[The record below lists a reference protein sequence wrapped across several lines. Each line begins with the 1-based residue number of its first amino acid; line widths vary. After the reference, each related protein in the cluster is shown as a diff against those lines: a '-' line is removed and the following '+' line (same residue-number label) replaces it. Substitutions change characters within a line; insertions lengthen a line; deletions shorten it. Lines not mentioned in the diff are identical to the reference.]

1 MFAYLAGLAPMQSIS
16 RIANS
21 PLNGPLTGR
30 TVGRFIV
37 YERLGK
43 GGMGEVYR
51 AEDTRLKRTVALKR
65 LTPFLSVNPL
75 YRQRFEQEAERAC
88 QFNDSHI
95 ASVYDVIEDKDELFL
110 VMEFV
115 EGQTLRG
122 RLQQALSLREFLA
135 ISVQCAE
142 AIAVAHERG
151 IVHCDIKPE
160 NIMMTPSGQVK
171 ILDFGVAKYLPR
183 PEQSTTL
190 DASCMRSGTPAYMA
204 PEVLLDEA
212 PDGRADIFSLGIVLY
227 EALAGH
233 HPFLSDSFV
242 ATTQR
247 IVNETPTPIH
257 VCNREVPPEL
267 EQIVSRAMAK
277 DPALRYANARDMAED
292 LRKIQDGTPGKLLP
306 VPVRRAPSRKRV
318 LFRVGIAI
326 FIVIA
331 VLIAG
336 VLAISKV
343 RRRLAADKPHASM
356 RLAILPFT
364 PAGGDANS
372 KAFADGLTET
382 LAAKLTQLTGQYPLQ
397 IVPPNEIRGEGITTA
412 EQARK
417 GFGVDRVLIGSLHES
432 GTRVR
437 VTYSLVD
444 PEAMRQLSADTITAD
459 SSDTFAVE
467 DRVVENVVQ
476 MLGLQLEQNAR
487 ASLITHGTQEPAAY
501 DYYLRGRGYLQ
512 DYHKLENLEAAI
524 AVFGRALQRDPNYAL
539 AYAGM
544 GEAYWYKYEAT
555 REREWVDKAFASCE
569 HAVALSPE
577 TSAGHSCLGTVFN
590 GTGRYQQAATEF
602 QRAVKLDFTSDDA
615 VRGLALAYE
624 QLGRAPEAEKTFQ
637 EAIQARPQ
645 YWAGYAALGHFYI
658 QQARYGEAEQQFRRS
673 IYLAPDDPHSYRS
686 LGGAYIYIGKYKEAI
701 DILRKAVALYPTTQA
716 YSNLGVA
723 FFNLRQFSDAVDAY
737 QHACPTQT
745 ADYIACG
752 NLARA
757 YYWAP
762 NQRSRAEQYYRRAIA
777 LAKERLTVNPRD
789 GDPHILM
796 ANYYAMLGDKPSA
809 LQHLDEALA
818 LRPED
823 PEFLLT
829 AAIVHNQFGEN
840 QEAIALLKKSLERG
854 YSAAEIR
861 AAPELD
867 NLRNQPELQQL
878 LH

>member
-1 MFAYLAGLAPMQSIS
+1 MQSIS
-16 RIANS
+16 PIANT
-21 PLNGPLTGR
+21 PALTGR
-30 TVGRFIV
+30 TVGRFLV
-37 YERLGK
+37 RERLGR

-65 LTPFLSVNPL
+65 LTPFLASNPT
-75 YRQRFEQEAERAC
+75 YRRRFEQEAERAC
-88 QFNDSHI
+88 RFNDSHI
-95 ASVYDVIEDKDELFL
+95 AAVYDVIEDKEELFL

-122 RLQQALSLREFLA
+122 RLQHALSLREFLA
-135 ISVQCAE
+135 IAVQCAE
-142 AIAVAHERG
+142 AIAIAHERG

-160 NIMMTPSGQVK
+160 NIMLTTSGQVK
-171 ILDFGVAKYLPR
+171 ILDFGVAKYLPQ

-190 DASCMRSGTPAYMA
+190 DSSYARSGTPAYMA
-204 PEVLLDEA
+204 PEVLLDKA

-233 HPFLSDSFV
+233 HPFLSNSFV

-247 IVNETPTPIH
+247 ILVHTPTPIRAF
-257 VCNREVPPEL
+257 NAEVPPEL

-277 DPALRYANARDMAED
+277 DPALRYASAQNLAED
-292 LRKIQDGTPGKLLP
+292 LRKIQEATPAKLLP
-306 VPVRRAPSRKRV
+306 APVDRVSSGRRRI

-326 FIVIA
+326 GIA
-331 VLIAG
+331 ILIAG
-336 VLAISKV
+336 GLELPKLRRWLAV
-343 RRRLAADKPHASM
+343 DKTHAGM
-356 RLAILPFT
+356 RLAVLPFT

-382 LAAKLTQLTGQYPLQ
+382 LAAKLTQLTGSYPLQ
-397 IVPPNEIRGEGITTA
+397 VVPPSEVRGEGITTVD
-412 EQARK
+412 QARK
-417 GFGVDRVLIGSLHES
+417 GFGVDRVLIGTLHES
-432 GTRVR
+432 GNRVR

-467 DRVVENVVQ
+467 DRVVESIVQ

-487 ASLITHGTQEPAAY
+487 AALITHGTEEPAAY

-512 DYHKLENLEAAI
+512 DYHKPDNVDAAI
-524 AVFGRALQRDPNYAL
+524 TVFDHALQRDPSYAL
-539 AYAGM
+539 AYAGL
-544 GEAYWYKYEAT
+544 GEAYWYRYEAT
-555 REREWVDKAFASCE
+555 RVREWVDKAFAACQR
-569 HAVALSPE
+569 AVALAPE
-577 TSAGHSCLGTVFN
+577 TSAGHSCLGTVYN
-590 GTGRYQQAATEF
+590 GTGQYQQAVTEF

-615 VRGLALAYE
+615 VRGLALAYDR
-624 QLGRAPEAEKTFQ
+624 LGSGLEAEKTFQ
-637 EAIQARPQ
+637 QAIQTRPQ

-658 QQARYGEAEQQFRRS
+658 QQARYGEAAQQFQHS
-673 IYLAPDDPHSYRS
+673 IHLAPDDPHGYRS
-686 LGGAYIYIGKYKEAI
+686 LGGAYIYMGKYKQAI
-701 DILRKAVALYPTTQA
+701 EVLLKAIELYPTTQA

-723 FFNLRQFSDAVDAY
+723 YFNLRRFNDAVMAY
-737 QHACPTQT
+737 EKACPTQT

-757 YYWAP
+757 YYWTP
-762 NQRSRAEQYYRRAIA
+762 NQRSQAEQYYRRAIG
-777 LAKERLTVNPRD
+777 LAQERLQVNPRD

-796 ANYYAMLGDKPSA
+796 ASYYVMLGEKANA
-809 LQHLDEALA
+809 LEHLGEALV

-829 AAIVHNQFGEN
+829 AAIVYNQLGESG
-840 QEAIALLKKSLERG
+840 EALAFLRKAVERG
-854 YSAAEIR
+854 YSAAEIQ

-867 NLRNQPELQQL
+867 NLRGQSQFHQL
-878 LH
+878 LQGK